1 MTDLK
6 VGGVPEHFNY
16 PWSLTLKD
24 EKYKKENINL
34 KWQDFPGGT
43 GAMCKALRNGDVD
56 IAIVLTEGIIKD
68 IAAGNPSKILQT
80 FVKTP
85 LIWGI
90 HVGAKSSFKE
100 IKDLEHATIAI
111 SRFGSGSH
119 LMAIV
124 NAFNQ
129 GWKIENLKFKVIG
142 NLQGGIDAL
151 TNGEADYFM
160 WEHFTTKPLVDNGTF
175 RRIDN
180 CPTPWPCFVIA
191 VRNEVLEKNS
201 LEVKKVLDIINKQTA
216 NFKNIDNIDKILAN
230 VYNQKLE
237 DIQKWLKITE
247 WNDGKPITKNLIT
260 RIQNKMIRF
269 NVIEE
274 KKDSK
279 EFIKNMYICPEN

>member
-16 PWSLTLKD
+16 PWYLTLKNK
-24 EKYKKENINL
+24 EYTKENINL
-34 KWQDFPGGT
+34 RWQDYPGGT
-43 GAMCKALRNGDVD
+43 GQMCKALRSGDVD

-68 IAAGNPSKILQT
+68 IANGNPSKIVQT

-90 HVGAKSSFKE
+90 HVGANSKFKKIE
-100 IKDLEHATIAI
+100 DLEHATIAI

-129 GWKIENLKFKVIG
+129 GWNVENLKFKVIG

-160 WEHFTTKPLVDNGTF
+160 WEHFTTKPLVDNGIF
-175 RRIDN
+175 RRIDD

-191 VRNEVLEKNS
+191 VRNEVLEQNFN
-201 LEVKKVLDIINKQTA
+201 EVKKVLDIINTQTTV
-216 NFKNIDNIDKILAN
+216 FKNIKNIDEILAAR
-230 VYNQKLE
+230 YEQKLE

-260 RIQNKMIRF
+260 RIQNKMVNF

-274 KKDSK
+274 KKNSG
-279 EFIKNMYICPEN
+279 EFIKNMYI

>member
-16 PWSLTLKD
+16 PWYLTLKN
-24 EKYKKENINL
+24 KEYTQKNINL
-34 KWQDFPGGT
+34 RWQDFPGGT
-43 GAMCKALRNGDVD
+43 GEMCKALRSGEVD

-68 IAAGNPSKILQT
+68 IAEGNPSKIVQT
-80 FVKTP
+80 FVKSP

-90 HVGAKSSFKE
+90 HVAAKSKFKSFQ
-100 IKDLEHATIAI
+100 DLEHAVIAI

-129 GWKIENLKFKVIG
+129 GWNVSTLKFKVVD

-151 TNGEADYFM
+151 ANGEADYFM

-175 RRIDN
+175 RRIGN

-191 VRNEVLEKNS
+191 VRNEILEKRYK
-201 LEVKKVLDIINKQTA
+201 EVKKVLDIINQQTKD
-216 NFKNIDNIDKILAN
+216 FKNIENIDKIL
-230 VYNQKLE
+230 VERYEQKLE
-237 DIQKWLKITE
+237 DIQKWLKITA

-260 RIQNKMIRF
+260 RIQNKMVRF
-269 NVIEE
+269 NVIE
-274 KKDSK
+274 KSKDSG
-279 EFIKNMYICPEN
+279 EFI

>member
-1 MTDLK
+1 MTNLK

-16 PWSLTLKD
+16 PWYLTLKN
-24 EKYKKENINL
+24 KEFNKHHINL
-34 KWQDFPGGT
+34 RWTDYPGGT
-43 GAMCKALRNGDVD
+43 GQMCKALRDGSVD

-68 IAAGNPSKILQT
+68 IADGNPSKIVQT

-90 HVGAKSSFKE
+90 HVGANSSFQKIE
-100 IKDLEHATIAI
+100 DLEHATIAI
-111 SRFGSGSH
+111 SRYGSGSH

-124 NAFNQ
+124 NAYNQ
-129 GWKIENLKFKVIG
+129 GWDVNNLKFKVIG

-175 RRIDN
+175 RRVDD

-191 VRNEVLEKNS
+191 VRNEVLENNFD
-201 LEVKKVLDIINKQTA
+201 EVKKVLDIINHETK
-216 NFKNIDNIDKILAN
+216 NFKQIENIDKTLAKR
-230 VYNQKLE
+230 YEQQLE
-237 DIQKWLKITE
+237 DIQQWLDITE
-247 WNDGKPITKNLIT
+247 WNDGKPMTKNLIT

-269 NVIEE
+269 NVIE
-274 KKDSK
+274 KKTDSG
-279 EFIKNMYICPEN
+279 EFIKNMYL

>member
-1 MTDLK
+1 MTNLK

-16 PWSLTLKD
+16 PWYLTLKNK
-24 EKYKKENINL
+24 KYTKENINL
-34 KWQDFPGGT
+34 RWQDFPGGT
-43 GAMCKALRNGDVD
+43 GAMCKALRAGEVD

-68 IAAGNPSKILQT
+68 ISAGNPSKIVQT
-80 FVKTP
+80 FVETP

-90 HVGAKSSFKE
+90 HVAKDSKFKKIE
-100 IKDLEHATIAI
+100 DLEHATIAI
-111 SRFGSGSH
+111 SRYGSGSH

-129 GWKIENLKFKVIG
+129 GWNVDKLKFKVIG

-175 RRIDN
+175 RRVDN
-180 CPTPWPCFVIA
+180 CPTPWPCFVVA
-191 VRNEVLEKNS
+191 VRNEVLENNAN
-201 LEVKKVLDIINKQTA
+201 EVKKVLDIINAQTA
-216 NFKNIDNIDKILAN
+216 NFKEIEDIDKILAKR
-230 VYNQKLE
+230 YEQKLE

-260 RIQNKMIRF
+260 RIQNKMVSF

-274 KKDSK
+274 KKNST
-279 EFIKNMYICPEN
+279 EFVKNMYI

>member
-16 PWSLTLKD
+16 PWYITLKN
-24 EKYKKENINL
+24 KEYSKHNINL
-34 KWQDFPGGT
+34 RWQDYPGGT
-43 GAMCKALRNGDVD
+43 GQMCKALREGSVD

-68 IAAGNPSKILQT
+68 IADGNPSKIVQT

-90 HVGAKSSFKE
+90 HVGAKSSFKK
-100 IKDLEHATIAI
+100 IADLEHATIAI

-124 NAFNQ
+124 NAYNQ
-129 GWKIENLKFKVIG
+129 GWDLSKLKFKVIK

-160 WEHFTTKPLVDNGTF
+160 WEHFTTKPLVDKGTF
-175 RRIDN
+175 RRIDD

-191 VRNEVLEKNS
+191 VRNEVLENNFN
-201 LEVKKVLDIINKQTA
+201 EVKHVLDVINAETKD
-216 NFKNIDNIDKILAN
+216 FKKSNAIDKILA
-230 VYNQKLE
+230 VRYEQQLE
-237 DIQKWLKITE
+237 DIQNWLKITE

-260 RIQNKMIRF
+260 RIQNKMVKF
-269 NVIEE
+269 NVIQ
-274 KKDSK
+274 KKKKSGG
-279 EFIKNMYICPEN
+279 FIKNMYI

>member
-16 PWSLTLKD
+16 PWYLTLKNKEYTQ
-24 EKYKKENINL
+24 EKINL
-34 KWQDFPGGT
+34 RWQDFPGGT
-43 GAMCKALRNGDVD
+43 GEMCKALRSGEVD

-68 IAAGNPSKILQT
+68 IAEGNPSKIVQT
-80 FVKTP
+80 FVKSP

-90 HVGAKSSFKE
+90 HVAAKSKFKS
-100 IKDLEHATIAI
+100 IKDLEHAVIAI

-129 GWKIENLKFKVIG
+129 GWNVATLKFKVVD

-151 TNGEADYFM
+151 KNGTADYFM
-160 WEHFTTKPLVDNGTF
+160 WEHFTTKPLVDRGTF
-175 RRIDN
+175 RRIGA

-191 VRNEVLEKNS
+191 VRDEILKKHYK
-201 LEVKKVLDIINKQTA
+201 EVKKVLDIINQQTKD
-216 NFKNIDNIDKILAN
+216 FKNIKNIDKILAER
-230 VYNQKLE
+230 YEQKLE
-237 DIQKWLKITE
+237 DIQKWLKITA

-260 RIQNKMIRF
+260 RIQNKMVRF
-269 NVIEE
+269 NVIE
-274 KKDSK
+274 KSK
-279 EFIKNMYICPEN
+279 NSGEFI